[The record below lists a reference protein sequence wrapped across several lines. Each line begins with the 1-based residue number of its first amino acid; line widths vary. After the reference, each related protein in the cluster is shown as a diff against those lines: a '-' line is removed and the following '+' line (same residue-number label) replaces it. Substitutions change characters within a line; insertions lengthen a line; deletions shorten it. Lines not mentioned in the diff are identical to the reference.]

1 MLAELKCLNRW
12 DTIVVLFCK
21 DERGTP
27 FLGQL
32 FPITEKNRTFA
43 NEQTMTNQLNTGN
56 GYFTQTIHIGW
67 WLGDH
72 SFIDESLDPSVEMGG
87 RDCIDGGASNPDDGW
102 IGPNAFKVPTSSIDD
117 NIMFFLASFF
127 CVSMNVDV
135 FLPSAFLI

>member
-12 DTIVVLFCK
+12 DTILVLFCK
-21 DERGTP
+21 HERGTP

-32 FPITEKNRTFA
+32 IVPGTEKNWTFGLFIG
-43 NEQTMTNQLNTGN
+43 MTNQLNTGN
-56 GYFTQTIHIGW
+56 GYFTQSIHIGW

-72 SFIDESLDPSVEMGG
+72 IFIDESLDPSVEMGG
-87 RDCIDGGASNPDDGW
+87 RACIDGGASNPDDGW

-127 CVSMNVDV
+127 
-135 FLPSAFLI
+135 LYQWT